1 MNMQRPTIIAFASPK
16 GGVGK
21 STSCLNIAGGLARA
35 GYSVHIMDLDQTQT
49 LSRWYQNHGAALS
62 GDAANLTVS
71 SSSEGA
77 FPEHFKRVLQSQ
89 MEKGG
94 FILLDLAGSFGET
107 MLKAATLADL
117 TITPS
122 KLSEPDIIEA
132 TKLSARISQLAKDV
146 GKVIRHRILINEV
159 PSMLPTFMK
168 HIIDQ
173 LPASG
178 LQCFETMIRTRAA
191 YPESMMTG
199 QTPHFADQTRTVI
212 AKAVLELND
221 LLSEISAVLNDEAW
235 VKTEEGATASGDMPD
250 ATTNE
255 QKLAA

>member
-1 MNMQRPTIIAFASPK
+1 MQRPTIIAFASPK

-35 GYSVHIMDLDQTQT
+35 GYPVHIMDLDQTQT
-49 LSRWYQNHGAALS
+49 LSRWYQNHGESLT
-62 GDAANLTVS
+62 GDAARLTIS

-77 FPEHFKRVLQSQ
+77 FPEQFKKVLQNQ

-132 TKLSARISQLAKDV
+132 TKLSARISQLAKEVD
-146 GKVIRHRILINEV
+146 KVIRHRILINEV
-159 PSMLPTFMK
+159 PSLLPSFMK

-178 LQCFETMIRTRAA
+178 LQRFTTMISTRAA
-191 YPESMMTG
+191 YPEAMMTG
-199 QTPHFADQTRTVI
+199 QTPHFADQTRPAI
-212 AKAVLELND
+212 SKAVAELND
-221 LLSEISAVLNDEAW
+221 LLSEISAVLHDEEW
-235 VKTEEGATASGDMPD
+235 VKAEEVPEATNDISRV
-250 ATTNE
+250 TNNE
-255 QKLAA
+255 EKLAA